1 MKKFTK
7 HGKVIAFI
15 VLLIWV
21 ALNIVIVTC
30 VGPEYKTLKI
40 IVTVITSSITTCIVR
55 PFLSDVINAVNN
67 IFKITEPN
75 EDKNGK
81 ETTQKWFFIVLYFLI
96 VVGFVLM
103 SVNENKKDDIEVST
117 VPGGASNTVLAGTLE
132 SEIISTTIIYDFSNP
147 SEEFDIYFK
156 NADGRSLLECLDA
169 SLSLIP
175 FVQSV
180 SDEELKIADRYGV
193 CSCKAVSH
201 EKELIRLLDDPD
213 LKNGPLPQIAVNFI
227 IQQRLLMEN
236 EYQTPANRKLIAD
249 AYLNRV
255 IYKLGDNLIED
266 AENAVRYTWGRIY
279 MEIAWDNFKSESI
292 DDLIE
297 MYGYLRNVN
306 SREEKRINE
315 VINALERLKIRAG
328 EHAFSP
334 EDIK

>member
-55 PFLSDVINAVNN
+55 PFLGDVINAVNN
-67 IFKITEPN
+67 ILKITEPN

-81 ETTQKWFFIVLYFLI
+81 ETTQKWFFIVLFVLI
-96 VVGFVLM
+96 AVGFILM
-103 SVNENKKDDIEVST
+103 SVNETKNDDSDITTNKAGT
-117 VPGGASNTVLAGTLE
+117 TNTVSLNIWE

-156 NADGRSLLECLDA
+156 NAAGRSLLECLDA
-169 SLSLIP
+169 SLSSIP
-175 FVQSV
+175 FIQPI
-180 SDEELKIADRYGV
+180 SDEELRIADKYGV
-193 CSCKAVSH
+193 YSSKAVSH
-201 EKELIRLLDDPD
+201 EKELIRLLNDSE
-213 LKNGPLPQIAVNFI
+213 LKLGPLPKIAVNFI

-279 MEIAWDNFKSESI
+279 MEIAWDCFESESI
-292 DDLIE
+292 DELIE

-306 SREEKRINE
+306 SREEKQIDE

-334 EDIK
+334 EEIK